1 MIVLNGMVGTSLL
14 IGGIRFREQ
23 DYNLQGA
30 RTFLSVLITL
40 VTISLVL
47 PTFTVSTGDPSL
59 TRNQAIL
66 FSTATI
72 SLYGAFLAIQTVRH
86 RTFFMEPGSLAEDM
100 ISEHGKHP
108 EGMGTRSLAF
118 HALLLFITL
127 VTIVLLSKKF
137 GILVDEGIKMLH
149 APQALGGVVI
159 ALLVLAPEGLAA
171 FKAAASNHLQRAVNI
186 CLGSALATIS
196 LTVPAVVIV
205 ALITGTHLVLGLER
219 AELVLLTLT
228 TVISIMTF
236 SGTRTNVLQGV
247 VLLTIFFVYIVL
259 IFDP

>member
-1 MIVLNGMVGTSLL
+1 
-14 IGGIRFREQ
+14 
-23 DYNLQGA
+23 
-30 RTFLSVLITL
+30 
-40 VTISLVL
+40 
-47 PTFTVSTGDPSL
+47 
-59 TRNQAIL
+59 
-66 FSTATI
+66 
-72 SLYGAFLAIQTVRH
+72 
-86 RTFFMEPGSLAEDM
+86 
-100 ISEHGKHP
+100 
-108 EGMGTRSLAF
+108 
-118 HALLLFITL
+118 
-127 VTIVLLSKKF
+127 LSKKF

-196 LTVPAVVIV
+196 LTVPAVMAV
-205 ALITGTHLVLGLER
+205 ALITGTHIILGLER
-219 AELVLLTLT
+219 ADLVLLTLT